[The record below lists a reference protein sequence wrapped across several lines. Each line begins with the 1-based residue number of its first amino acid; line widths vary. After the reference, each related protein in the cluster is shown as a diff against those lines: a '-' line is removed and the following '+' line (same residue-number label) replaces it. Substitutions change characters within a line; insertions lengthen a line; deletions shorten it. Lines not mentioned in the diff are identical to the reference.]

1 MKLLWNS
8 LCRVRERLGAR
19 AVLGHRAAG
28 VMRHAAP
35 SPQPSAARGRGSA
48 LLVLALSACASAPP
62 PPDWQA
68 GAASAIDGAV
78 SAFLNGDTRQHAL
91 QASLARSEIA
101 RTGRPAL
108 MARAEL
114 MLCAAATA
122 SLAFEPCARF
132 DALRADAA
140 PAELAY
146 AQHLAA
152 QPLPRDGIERLPEA
166 QRIAAAAIAANQ
178 PPRAATIGAIDDPL
192 SRLVAVAVLFQAGQ
206 ASPDLIALATETASA
221 QGWRRPLL
229 AWLKVQQARAQQAGD
244 MEEARRLARRVET
257 VLWTPG
263 PR

>member
-1 MKLLWNS
+1 MK
-8 LCRVRERLGAR
+8 
-19 AVLGHRAAG
+19 
-28 VMRHAAP
+28 
-35 SPQPSAARGRGSA
+35 QIGSA
-48 LLVLALSACASAPP
+48 LLVLVLVLSACASAPP

-68 GAASAIDGAV
+68 GAASALDGAV
-78 SAFLNGDTRQHAL
+78 SAYLNGDSRQQAL
-91 QASLARSEIA
+91 QTDLARREIT

-122 SLAFEPCARF
+122 SLVFEPCTRF
-132 DALRADAA
+132 DVLRADAD

-166 QRIAAAAIAANQ
+166 QRIAATAIAARQ
-178 PPRAATIGAIDDPL
+178 PPRAETIGAIDDPL
-192 SRLVAVAVLFQAGQ
+192 SRLIAVAALFQAGQ
-206 ASPDLIALATETASA
+206 ASPELIALATETASA
-221 QGWRRPLL
+221 HGWRRPLL

-244 MEEARRLARRVET
+244 LEEVRRLARRVEL